1 MVRINAVLREDIV
14 TALDEIAQV
23 EHTNRSGLWRA
34 AAERY
39 IEEFRRRRT
48 EEARRLR
55 LLEAVQAQDLL
66 REKSGAWDGVA
77 EIRKW
82 RETR

>member
-14 TALDEIAQV
+14 SALDEIAQF
-23 EHTNRSGLWRA
+23 EHTNRSGLLRI

-39 IEEFRRRRT
+39 IEEFRRCRENEVRRQ
-48 EEARRLR
+48 RLSDAA
-55 LLEAVQAQDLL
+55 AVQDRL
-66 REKSGAWDGVA
+66 REKSGDWDGVA

-82 RETR
+82 REML